1 MIKRHLAVL
10 RLAAALTAAGLFAGC
25 QSAPPQSKSRP
36 GSDSQLAHAPTGT
49 DPQTTAREAAPLVPE
64 FHGPADPS
72 AALSAVQNYTKQVAP
87 QLNTT
92 PNSDAVAGS
101 SGKAPLAAPGNVQWM
116 LPEGPPPLIPRK
128 ELPVQVVPLSDPVVD
143 AQPSSANRKV
153 SIASAAPASAV
164 EASRNEIPV
173 VREDDLIKT
182 GAPSRARAGAP
193 DLEAKLAAQIQKY
206 PRDVWAHLDY
216 QLFHFLR
223 DEPVPQLESLTSLAL
238 EDRELVS
245 AVLDGLTNF
254 RNGLRADSNMLLSRK
269 VKPLMEMSDRL
280 RARSDLNIPTLTLCT
295 KVDAFGTYEP
305 IEPARFMVGKENL
318 AIIYCEVENFSSI
331 PSDGQKTWETHLT
344 QEAVLYTE
352 SGMQV
357 WLDKAG
363 AIVDRSRN
371 RRHDFFIAKKI
382 KLPQNLTIGRYLLK
396 VTVEDQQA
404 KRVAE
409 QTIPVEI
416 AAQVDSS
423 VAGVK

>member
-1 MIKRHLAVL
+1 
-10 RLAAALTAAGLFAGC
+10 
-25 QSAPPQSKSRP
+25 
-36 GSDSQLAHAPTGT
+36 
-49 DPQTTAREAAPLVPE
+49 
-64 FHGPADPS
+64 
-72 AALSAVQNYTKQVAP
+72 
-87 QLNTT
+87 
-92 PNSDAVAGS
+92 
-101 SGKAPLAAPGNVQWM
+101 
-116 LPEGPPPLIPRK
+116 
-128 ELPVQVVPLSDPVVD
+128 
-143 AQPSSANRKV
+143 
-153 SIASAAPASAV
+153 
-164 EASRNEIPV
+164 
-173 VREDDLIKT
+173 
-182 GAPSRARAGAP
+182 
-193 DLEAKLAAQIQKY
+193 
-206 PRDVWAHLDY
+206 
-216 QLFHFLR
+216 
-223 DEPVPQLESLTSLAL
+223 
-238 EDRELVS
+238 
-245 AVLDGLTNF
+245 
-254 RNGLRADSNMLLSRK
+254 
-269 VKPLMEMSDRL
+269 LMEMSDRL